1 MFGVDELGMDL
12 GTSTLHIVVRGKG
25 IVLSEPAYVAYD
37 RQTRNVVAVGE
48 EARRMYGR
56 TPAGLIVERPLRDG
70 RIRSFDLV
78 SKMLRY
84 FMRKV
89 IGKRAT
95 FRPKLLLALPGGMAP
110 SERQTLVDVLVDAGV
125 RSVVPVDE
133 SVASAIGAGMRI
145 DQPYGRMN
153 IDIGGGRTNVS
164 VFSFGHQIVWD
175 ILNVGG
181 DRFDDAIIDYLRKKH
196 NLLIGARTAEELK
209 IDIGSA
215 RMRGVKLEMDACGRS
230 LVSGLPRA
238 VTVSSEE
245 MIEALDEPLRDLMSA
260 LHRMIERTPPE
271 LASDIFDEG
280 ITLSGGGA
288 HPVVAA
294 GTLCLCQRLLAAA
307 GKLQQAGQGSGPG
320 GIQPGGLRG
329 AAQLVRILFP
339 QLFQQAGAGILR
351 HAQCVEQAE
360 QIAHVADF
368 QHPRGPQLGQAL
380 RCQPDRLLHL
390 CFPHRAQHL
399 KAHLGDLLEGV
410 ALCRGA
416 VDVFVV
422 VVAQRLAGGGLRRF
436 GNGEG
441 HVRLESQ
448 QTAVQVGEGD
458 DLFRRKKAAVGL
470 IQAVL
475 LKPAHVV
482 LAAPC
487 GLVQRPQ
494 CKGGTLLGL
503 QRRKIKF
510 HVGSPLFFLHH
521 PAPVLP
527 AGGCGAFRTQWAH
540 PGVFCLYFTLSW

>member
-1 MFGVDELGMDL
+1 MFGVDELGLDL
-12 GTSTLHIVVRGKG
+12 GTSTLHMVVRGKG

-84 FMRKV
+84 FLRKV
-89 IGKRAT
+89 VGKRAT

-110 SERQTLVDVLVDAGV
+110 SERQTLVDVIVDAGV

-133 SVASAIGAGMRI
+133 GVASAIGAGMRI

-288 HPVVAA
+288 
-294 GTLCLCQRLLAAA
+294 
-307 GKLQQAGQGSGPG
+307 
-320 GIQPGGLRG
+320 
-329 AAQLVRILFP
+329 
-339 QLFQQAGAGILR
+339 QLFGLDGVISDQLKIRTTLADEPDL
-351 HAQCVEQAE
+351 CV
-360 QIAHVADF
+360 AHGLSELIDDEDKYENIDLVSGS
-368 QHPRGPQLGQAL
+368 RS
-380 RCQPDRLLHL
+380 
-390 CFPHRAQHL
+390 
-399 KAHLGDLLEGV
+399 DLLEDE
-410 ALCRGA
+410 C
-416 VDVFVV
+416 D
-422 VVAQRLAGGGLRRF
+422 RR
-436 GNGEG
+436 
-441 HVRLESQ
+441 
-448 QTAVQVGEGD
+448 
-458 DLFRRKKAAVGL
+458 DLD
-470 IQAVL
+470 
-475 LKPAHVV
+475 
-482 LAAPC
+482 
-487 GLVQRPQ
+487 
-494 CKGGTLLGL
+494 GTL
-503 QRRKIKF
+503 QRGESRF
-510 HVGSPLFFLHH
+510 EAARRLVHHRGGSSRR
-521 PAPVLP
+521 AI
-527 AGGCGAFRTQWAH
+527 
-540 PGVFCLYFTLSW
+540 

>member
-1 MFGVDELGMDL
+1 MFGVDELGLDL
-12 GTSTLHIVVRGKG
+12 GTSTLHMVVRGKG

-84 FMRKV
+84 FLRKV
-89 IGKRAT
+89 VGKLAT

-110 SERQTLVDVLVDAGV
+110 SERQTLVDVIVDAGV

-133 SVASAIGAGMRI
+133 GVASAIGAGMRI

-288 HPVVAA
+288 
-294 GTLCLCQRLLAAA
+294 
-307 GKLQQAGQGSGPG
+307 
-320 GIQPGGLRG
+320 
-329 AAQLVRILFP
+329 
-339 QLFQQAGAGILR
+339 QLFGLDGVISDQLKIRTTLADEPDL
-351 HAQCVEQAE
+351 CV
-360 QIAHVADF
+360 AHGLSELIDDEDKYENIDLVSGS
-368 QHPRGPQLGQAL
+368 RS
-380 RCQPDRLLHL
+380 
-390 CFPHRAQHL
+390 
-399 KAHLGDLLEGV
+399 DLLEDEQDGRD
-410 ALCRGA
+410 LDGTLQRGESRFEA
-416 VDVFVV
+416 
-422 VVAQRLAGGGLRRF
+422 AQRFKQHRGGASRR
-436 GNGEG
+436 
-441 HVRLESQ
+441 
-448 QTAVQVGEGD
+448 A
-458 DLFRRKKAAVGL
+458 
-470 IQAVL
+470 I
-475 LKPAHVV
+475 
-482 LAAPC
+482 
-487 GLVQRPQ
+487 
-494 CKGGTLLGL
+494 
-503 QRRKIKF
+503 
-510 HVGSPLFFLHH
+510 
-521 PAPVLP
+521 
-527 AGGCGAFRTQWAH
+527 
-540 PGVFCLYFTLSW
+540 